1 MDSNFVLEM
10 KHVTKKFPGVTALDD
25 VSLQV
30 RQGTVHALMGENGAG
45 KTTLMKCLFGIYHQE
60 TGDVYLNGELVNF
73 QSAKD
78 ALEHGVSMIHQ
89 ELLNVPERTVS
100 ENIWLG
106 REPTKGFGF
115 LRFLDHK
122 KMHEETVNL
131 MCSIEMPI
139 DPDASIKDLSI
150 SLQQSCE
157 IAKAVSYGAR
167 VVVMDEP
174 TSSLTETE
182 AEHLFRIINDL
193 RNDGIAVIYISHRM
207 SEIFRIADE
216 VSVMRDGRM
225 LGTFDVA
232 EMTEDELIKLMVGRD
247 MTHRFPPIQSVPG
260 KERLRVES
268 LTSTKPKSFR
278 DVSFN
283 LREGEILGIGGLV
296 GSQRT
301 ELVETLFGLRSYS
314 QGKIF
319 IQEKEVHIHSPQD
332 AISQGL
338 GLITED
344 RKGSGIFPLLSVKLN
359 TVVASLKQF
368 QTRSYMLDH
377 KKIATES
384 ERVNTS
390 LRTKTPTMETL
401 IQDLSGGNQQ
411 KVIVSRWLMT
421 FPDILIMDEPTRGID
436 VGAKYE
442 IYTIMTELIKQ
453 GKSIIMVSS
462 EMPELMGMSHR
473 IMVLCD
479 GKMTGILDRDSV
491 TKEKIMEL
499 ATRFGRTATEQYASI
514 CM

>member
-1 MDSNFVLEM
+1 MENDFVLEM
-10 KHVTKKFPGVTALDD
+10 QHMTKKFPGVTALDD
-25 VSLQV
+25 VSLSV
-30 RQGTVHALMGENGAG
+30 KPGTVHALMGENGAG
-45 KTTLMKCLFGIYHQE
+45 KSTLMKCLFGMYHQE
-60 TGDVYLNGELVNF
+60 AGDVYLNGELVRF

-115 LRFLDHK
+115 LRLLDHK
-122 KMHEETVNL
+122 RMHDETVKL

-139 DPDASIKDLSI
+139 EPEAKIKNLSI

-182 AEHLFRIINDL
+182 TEHLFRIINDL
-193 RNDGIAVIYISHRM
+193 RDDGIAVIYISHRM
-207 SEIFRIADE
+207 SEIFRIADV

-225 LGTFDVA
+225 LGTFDVKD
-232 EMTEDELIKLMVGRD
+232 MTEDALIKLMVGRD
-247 MTHRFPPIQSVPG
+247 MTHRFPPVTSQLG

-268 LTSTKPKSFR
+268 LTSSNSKSFQNI
-278 DVSFN
+278 SFD

-301 ELVETLFGLRSYS
+301 ELVETLFGLRSHDK
-314 QGKIF
+314 GRIF
-319 IQEKEVHIHSPQD
+319 INGKDVHIQSPQD
-332 AISQGL
+332 AIANGI

-359 TVVASLKQF
+359 TVVASLKMF
-368 QTRSYMLDH
+368 QNRAFFLDH
-377 KKIATES
+377 KKIVEES
-384 ERVNTS
+384 SRVNTS
-390 LRTKTPTMETL
+390 LRTKTPSMETL

-442 IYTIMTELIKQ
+442 IYTIMTELVKQ

-479 GKMTGILDRDSV
+479 GKMTGILDKDSV

-499 ATRFGRTATEQYASI
+499 ATRFEQPAYEQYANI